1 MSGLLHRM
9 ARTPVPTRLALTEG
23 VKRLAPARLRWSI
36 LITRMRAR
44 NAVILPRMLPS
55 VLVIGAQRSGTSSL
69 YKYLGEHP
77 DLAPSLRKEVGY
89 FTRFYGQ
96 PETWY
101 RSHFPL
107 QLRRHLARSAR
118 GHDLVAFEATPDY
131 LLHPLAPERAHRLLP
146 DARIVVLLR
155 DPVERAFSHYGHMV
169 RLGYETLPF
178 EEALARE
185 GERTEDDRRRILAD
199 STHDPTQFLRFS
211 YVARGMYAAQLRAW
225 MAQFPAERFFVLDSG
240 ELYADPGAA
249 YQQILRFLGVR
260 PWAPRHLPNISA
272 RRDDAPA
279 EALAPEVRAMLE
291 ATFASANEDL
301 EELLGRTMGWSRS
314 SGEADGG
321 DPGRISRARPLGTT
335 SAGDPPPGTPTG
347 R

>member
-1 MSGLLHRM
+1 M
-9 ARTPVPTRLALTEG
+9 PTRLALTEG

-36 LITRMRAR
+36 LTARMRVR

-55 VLVIGAQRSGTSSL
+55 FLVIGAQRSGTSSL

-77 DLAPSLRKEVGY
+77 DIAPSLRKEVGY

-107 QLRRHLARSAR
+107 QVRRHLARRVR

-131 LLHPLAPERAHRLLP
+131 LFHPLAPERARRLVP

-169 RLGYETLPF
+169 RRGYETLPF

-185 GERTEDDRRRILAD
+185 GERTADDMRRILTD
-199 STHDPTQFLRFS
+199 PTHDPKHLLRFS
-211 YVARGMYAAQLRAW
+211 YVARGMYAAQLQAW
-225 MAQFPAERFFVLDSG
+225 MAQFPAERFLVLDSASF
-240 ELYADPGAA
+240 YDDPGAV
-249 YQQILRFLGVR
+249 YQQILGFLGVR
-260 PWAPRHLPNISA
+260 AWAPRYLPNISA
-272 RRDDAPA
+272 RRA
-279 EALAPEVRAMLE
+279 EAGGHALAPEVRALLE
-291 ATFASANEDL
+291 RTFASPNEAL
-301 EELLGRTMGWSRS
+301 EELLGRDMDWGRS
-314 SGEADGG
+314 
-321 DPGRISRARPLGTT
+321 
-335 SAGDPPPGTPTG
+335 
-347 R
+347 